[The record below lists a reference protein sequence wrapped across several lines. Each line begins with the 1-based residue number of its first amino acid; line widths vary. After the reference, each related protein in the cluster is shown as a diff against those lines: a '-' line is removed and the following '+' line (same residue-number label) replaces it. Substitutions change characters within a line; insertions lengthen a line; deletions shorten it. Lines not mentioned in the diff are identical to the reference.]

1 MHGGSGETACKMY
14 EFQGTNEHKQSNDLT
29 HNYENEV
36 DFKVTMSLQ
45 KKKIR
50 ICLIFPL
57 RFIRGNAGEYINNH
71 AMTYCRSTN
80 A

>member
-45 KKKIR
+45 KKDKDMSH
-50 ICLIFPL
+50 FSSSV
-57 RFIRGNAGEYINNH
+57 H
-71 AMTYCRSTN
+71 
-80 A
+80 